1 MAFYLTYAG
10 LSGFLIVF
18 GWCFVTDQP
27 LAQCLVHG
35 LVAMFLFALVT
46 KWWLRHVFVELHH
59 SLYEKQMAQQQAAF
73 IATRETSDAAAAAAA
88 ADADEA
94 VSTLGGA
101 AVLAAQEAAEDEGA
115 PEPLA
120 EAA

>member
-46 KWWLRHVFVELHH
+46 KWWLRHVFTELHH

-73 IATRETSDAAAAAAA
+73 ITAQKAADTAEADAAAA
-88 ADADEA
+88 ADEA

-101 AVLAAQEAAEDEGA
+101 AVLAAQEGAAE
-115 PEPLA
+115 